1 MSELGYSIYKIG
13 IYKLCKYFTYIF
25 VIAGLFDTIGLGK
38 SESVKFYNNWVN
50 YVKKVVPPNRL
61 LVFEAKQGW
70 EPLCK
75 FLDLPIPEGP
85 FPRINDTPALLW
97 NFKKLKIAAYVVVWG
112 LPILIALLLAFVMF
126 S

>member
-1 MSELGYSIYKIG
+1 MA
-13 IYKLCKYFTYIF
+13 FTNYVNISH
-25 VIAGLFDTIGLGK
+25 AYLSLQGLFDTIGLGK

-70 EPLCK
+70 GPLCK

>member
-1 MSELGYSIYKIG
+1 MSELGYNKIG
-13 IYKLCKYFTYIF
+13 IYKLRKYFTYIF